1 MCRYAHLSIVIARFY
16 KSRGDLN
23 QTICHREASKA
34 VAISTKQFVIA
45 RLTKAVAISTKQFV
59 IARLTKA
66 AAIST
71 KQFVIARLIKAVA
84 ISTYITGGIIFV

>member
-1 MCRYAHLSIVIARFY
+1 MCRYAHLSIVIAR
-16 KSRGDLN
+16 L
-23 QTICHREASKA
+23 TKA

-59 IARLTKA
+59 IARLA
-66 AAIST
+66 
-71 KQFVIARLIKAVA
+71 KAVA

>member
-1 MCRYAHLSIVIARFY
+1 MCRYAHLSIVIAR
-16 KSRGDLN
+16 L
-23 QTICHREASKA
+23 I
-34 VAISTKQFVIA
+34 
-45 RLTKAVAISTKQFV
+45 KAVAISTKQFV